1 MINKNLVNFN
11 EHGYNVKLEDHFFS
25 NYPMMFYGY
34 LHEMSLSFF
43 KNYRIHPVLNNFRCS
58 VSYKDGITDNTT
70 TFRGLV
76 CGQSCYKQ
84 ILTIGNVSLDLRYY
98 THEQVIKFIEE
109 KLGI

>member
-11 EHGYNVKLEDHFFS
+11 EHGYNVKLEEPFWS
-25 NYPMMFYGY
+25 IYGY

-43 KNYRIHPVLNNFRCS
+43 KNYRIYPVLNNFRCS
-58 VSYKDGITDNTT
+58 VGYKDGVTDNTT

-76 CGQSCYKQ
+76 CGQSYYKQ
-84 ILTIGNVSLDLRYY
+84 VLTIGNVSLDLRYY
-98 THEQVIKFIEE
+98 NPEQVVKFIEE